1 MPQSKILWYTPLL
14 LLLLSVA
21 DRATLWLF
29 AQIDPYQ
36 YLPTLEFDGT
46 DWWDS
51 GEKTFPVR
59 IDFNTTQDAN
69 QDGVVNAEDNLE
81 NIVPFAIGNNISGT
95 GKTGLSG
102 RGPNDQRPATYFHV
116 VHQPPFTI
124 YQYWFYY
131 ADNDWIN
138 NHEHDWEWYFLYLI
152 DGYPTHIG
160 LSWHGATQIDRY
172 CAFPRTGTHPRIGV
186 DGGAHAMKNADEDG
200 VRLRWDGWVFRRNSN
215 LQGPDSFQTQ
225 WLIFSNDPD
234 VQGALPFPMTPDTF
248 YYGDPEYGTG
258 EWSDPRL
265 APWLRTL
272 WVQPPLPA
280 PVEVPRLPTD
290 TAICPGDTLLL
301 FPGNFQDYVWNTG
314 DTSAT
319 LLVTDTGIYRVQVTD
334 PDGCTYED
342 SIHVRWIPAVVAD
355 IVSWTA
361 GDSLILTVGSG
372 TLTSHPLSWEW
383 HVNDTIFPNVDTLI
397 LTTPDTYTVCLQVTG
412 QCNVD
417 SACMQVVVL
426 PPDSPILGIKAPA
439 TQWIDT
445 PLHFAGWVLPDGRL
459 IPAPHPRFPAF
470 PEDAMRTDRSGILC
484 VQCPTPTRVLFPLF
498 FRY

>member
-1 MPQSKILWYTPLL
+1 MVWRTLG
-14 LLLLSVA
+14 LSVLLIGS
-21 DRATLWLF
+21 TF
-29 AQIDPYQ
+29 AQVNPYQ

-69 QDGVVNAEDNLE
+69 QDGVINAEDNLE
-81 NIVPFAIGNNISGT
+81 NIVPFAIGDNISGT
-95 GKTGLSG
+95 GKTGLPG
-102 RGPNDQRPATYFHV
+102 RGPNDQRPAVYFHI
-116 VHQPPFTI
+116 VHQPPFTV

-172 CAFPRTGTHPRIGV
+172 CAFPRMGTHPRIGV

-225 WLIFSNDPD
+225 WLIFSNDPN

-258 EWSDPRL
+258 EWSDPRI

-280 PVEVPRLPTD
+280 PVEVPRLPAD

-319 LLVTDTGIYRVQVTD
+319 LLVTDTGMYRVQVTD

-342 SIHVRWIPAVVAD
+342 SIHVRWIPSVVAE
-355 IVSWTA
+355 IVHWLV
-361 GDSLILTVGSG
+361 GDSLILTIGAG
-372 TLTSHPLSWEW
+372 TLTSNPLFWEW
-383 HVNDTIFPNVDTLI
+383 QINDTFFPNVDTLI
-397 LTTPDTYTVCLQVTG
+397 LTTPDTYRVCLQVTG
-412 QCNVD
+412 QCNRD
-417 SACMQVVVL
+417 SACVQVIL
-426 PPDSPILGIKAPA
+426 PGSPILGIEEPF
-439 TQWIDT
+439 TQWGTIPIGEPALSPNIT
-445 PLHFAGWVLPDGRL
+445 GWVLPDGRL
-459 IPAPHPRFPAF
+459 ILTRETSRRLHSPFLVSEEERLRAGHPP
-470 PEDAMRTDRSGILC
+470 GVLC
-484 VQCPTPTRVLFPLF
+484 MQCPTPIRVFFPLS
-498 FRY
+498 Y